1 MCTYW
6 ALRNRWLSSD
16 VMASSDDWEEQMID
30 RLVEMFRGMGM
41 SLNKE
46 QVKGLMKQF
55 KSQFEKMGLDA
66 EKLSSGDVNFN
77 FDLSNLSKMFQSGQS
92 IDEILGNLG
101 MDVKVDA
108 APVEIE
114 TPEVTEGN
122 DEILKLPSDDFY
134 LDGWNMSITVD
145 FALRGDIKEMEMEM
159 NLSKGGSLLEI
170 MKNAQIEPMARI
182 KLPHP
187 CEDVVGW
194 SLNNGILDITLKL
207 TPQGSAL
214 GTNDDET
221 PSADVSLD
229 FGDDDDDEDDGGIP
243 IF

>member
-1 MCTYW
+1 M
-6 ALRNRWLSSD
+6 SD
-16 VMASSDDWEEQMID
+16 NDDWEEQMID
-30 RLVEMFRGMGM
+30 RLVEMFKGMGM
-41 SLNKE
+41 SLNKSQIKTMME
-46 QVKGLMKQF
+46 QF

-66 EKLSSGDVNFN
+66 DKLNSGEVNFN

-92 IDEILGNLG
+92 IEDILSNLG

-108 APVEIE
+108 VPVEIE
-114 TPEVTEGN
+114 TPEFDDDDD
-122 DEILKLPSDDFY
+122 DEILKLPNDDFY
-134 LDGWNMSITVD
+134 LDGWNMSITID
-145 FALRGDIKEMEMEM
+145 FALKGDIKEMQMEM
-159 NLSKGGSLLEI
+159 NLSKGGSMLEI
-170 MKNAQIEPMARI
+170 MKQTQAKPMARI

-194 SLNNGILDITLKL
+194 SLNNGILDVTLKL

-214 GTNDDET
+214 EDGDDSAPT
-221 PSADVSLD
+221 ADVSLD